1 MGLPL
6 SPGSGPGYGIF
17 GQARRLLFRP
27 VCPLLLRYM
36 VERRLWV
43 GGGGRLGA
51 LGAHAGHL
59 ALLTSWPLVQHL
71 HQDNGDHDR
80 QREDVHDHI

>member
-1 MGLPL
+1 MVYSGDVPLRQPGLE
-6 SPGSGPGYGIF
+6 
-17 GQARRLLFRP
+17 Q
-27 VCPLLLRYM
+27 CDLLRYL

-43 GGGGRLGA
+43 GAGGRLGA

-59 ALLTSWPLVQHL
+59 ALLASWPLVQHL
-71 HQDNGDHDR
+71 DQDNGDHDR